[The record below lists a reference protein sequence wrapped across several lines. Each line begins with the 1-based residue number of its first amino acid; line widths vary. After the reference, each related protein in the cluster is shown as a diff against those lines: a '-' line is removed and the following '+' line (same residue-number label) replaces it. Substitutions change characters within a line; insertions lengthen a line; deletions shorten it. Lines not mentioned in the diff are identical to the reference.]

1 MMERGHGMSNLSST
15 KSKIQNKADQS
26 LDLELDLIVPFLG
39 FIFNFF
45 TSAHLGVPGPVRA
58 IAVQRSPVVAL
69 PCGAGEGH
77 EGGIMVS
84 HEGHVLE
91 PVHSGLVT
99 SSL

>member
-1 MMERGHGMSNLSST
+1 MSNLSST

-39 FIFNFF
+39 FIFF

-77 EGGIMVS
+77 EGGFTVS
-84 HEGHVLE
+84 HEGHVLK